1 MKKQID
7 DLDLKNNIGAWIA
20 EHTQIERLSDDTFEI
35 ATTEIDSYGDTI
47 YCFLE
52 KTGDYYRISDEG
64 NILFKLDPGETDEN
78 LYRTAEKIAI
88 GAGFDFDESSCEI
101 SVLADKESVAQAVI
115 KLAQLQIAVSYLG

>member
-1 MKKQID
+1 MKKLID

-20 EHTQIERLSDDTFEI
+20 EHTQIERLSD
-35 ATTEIDSYGDTI
+35 EIDSYGDTI

-78 LYRTAEKIAI
+78 LYRTAEEIAI